1 MRKPTPD
8 ALSTFESAFPTD
20 VRAVR
25 KQMFGMPAGFVNGN
39 MFMGVWDDGVL
50 LRLDDDTL
58 SKVRGLPGVGSFAPM
73 EGRTWKDY
81 ALVSAGR
88 WGDAQEL
95 AEWVRKA
102 LEHTAKMPAKSA
114 SPKRGGRGKTRGAI
128 AATVT
133 ATRVASEEAP
143 VMAAAKKSTAKK
155 KAPAKRRKAPARKRS
170 TAKRASATRKAAPKR
185 KTARRKTSAKKK

>member
-8 ALSTFESAFPTD
+8 ALVSFDSAFPTD

-58 SKVRGLPGVGSFAPM
+58 SRVRGLPGVGSFAPM
-73 EGRTWKDY
+73 EGRAWKDY

-88 WGDAQEL
+88 WGEAREL
-95 AEWVRKA
+95 VEWARKA

-114 SPKRGGRGKTRGAI
+114 TPKKGGRGQTRGAR
-128 AATVT
+128 AATAT
-133 ATRVASEEAP
+133 ATKVASEEAP
-143 VMAAAKKSTAKK
+143 VMAARKTAKK
-155 KAPAKRRKAPARKRS
+155 KAPAKRKA
-170 TAKRASATRKAAPKR
+170 ATKRKAAPKR
-185 KTARRKTSAKKK
+185 KAARRKTSAKKK

>member
-8 ALSTFESAFPTD
+8 ALVSFDSAFPTD

-58 SKVRGLPGVGSFAPM
+58 SRVRGLPGVGSFAPM
-73 EGRTWKDY
+73 EGRAWKDY

-88 WGDAQEL
+88 WGDAREL
-95 AEWVRKA
+95 VEWARKA

-114 SPKRGGRGKTRGAI
+114 TPKKGGRGQTRGAR
-128 AATVT
+128 AATAT
-133 ATRVASEEAP
+133 ATKVASEEAP
-143 VMAAAKKSTAKK
+143 VMAARKTAKK
-155 KAPAKRRKAPARKRS
+155 KAPAKRRS
-170 TAKRASATRKAAPKR
+170 TAKRKAAPKR
-185 KTARRKTSAKKK
+185 KAARRKTTAKKK

>member
-8 ALSTFESAFPTD
+8 ALVSFDSAFPTD

-58 SKVRGLPGVGSFAPM
+58 SRVRGLPGVGSFAPM
-73 EGRTWKDY
+73 EGRAWKDY

-88 WGDAQEL
+88 WGEAREL
-95 AEWVRKA
+95 VEWARKA

-114 SPKRGGRGKTRGAI
+114 TPKKGGRGQTRGAR
-128 AATVT
+128 AATAT
-133 ATRVASEEAP
+133 ATKVASEEAP
-143 VMAAAKKSTAKK
+143 VMAARKSSAKK
-155 KAPAKRRKAPARKRS
+155 KAPARKRS
-170 TAKRASATRKAAPKR
+170 TAKRGGARKAAPKR
-185 KTARRKTSAKKK
+185 KTARRKSSAKKK

>member
-8 ALSTFESAFPTD
+8 ALVSFDSAFPTD

-58 SKVRGLPGVGSFAPM
+58 SRVRGLPGVGSFAPM
-73 EGRTWKDY
+73 EGRAWKDY

-88 WGDAQEL
+88 WGEAREL
-95 AEWVRKA
+95 VEWARKA

-114 SPKRGGRGKTRGAI
+114 TPKKGGRGQTRGAR
-128 AATVT
+128 AATAT
-133 ATRVASEEAP
+133 ATRVAPEEAP
-143 VMAAAKKSTAKK
+143 VMAARKAAKK
-155 KAPAKRRKAPARKRS
+155 KAPARKRS
-170 TAKRASATRKAAPKR
+170 TAKRKAAPKR
-185 KTARRKTSAKKK
+185 KAARRKTSAKKK

>member
-8 ALSTFESAFPTD
+8 ALVSFDSAFPTD

-58 SKVRGLPGVGSFAPM
+58 SRVRGLPGVGSFAPM
-73 EGRTWKDY
+73 EGRAWKDY

-88 WGDAQEL
+88 WGEAREL
-95 AEWVRKA
+95 VEWARKA

-114 SPKRGGRGKTRGAI
+114 TPKKGGRGQTRGAR
-128 AATVT
+128 AATAT
-133 ATRVASEEAP
+133 ATKVASEEAQ
-143 VMAAAKKSTAKK
+143 VMAARKSTAKK
-155 KAPAKRRKAPARKRS
+155 KAPAKRKAPARKRS
-170 TAKRASATRKAAPKR
+170 TAKRGTARKAAPKR
-185 KTARRKTSAKKK
+185 KAARRKTTAKKK

>member
-8 ALSTFESAFPTD
+8 ALVSFDSAFPTD

-58 SKVRGLPGVGSFAPM
+58 SRVRGLPGIGSFAPM

-88 WGDAQEL
+88 WGDAREL
-95 AEWVRKA
+95 VEWARKA

-114 SPKRGGRGKTRGAI
+114 TPKKGGRGQTRGAR
-128 AATVT
+128 AATAT

-143 VMAAAKKSTAKK
+143 VMAARKTAKK
-155 KAPAKRRKAPARKRS
+155 KAPAKRRS
-170 TAKRASATRKAAPKR
+170 TAKRKAAPKR
-185 KTARRKTSAKKK
+185 KAAKRKTSAKKK

>member
-1 MRKPTPD
+1 MRKPTLV
-8 ALSTFESAFPTD
+8 ALATFDSAFPTD
-20 VRAVR
+20 VRAIR

-73 EGRTWKDY
+73 EGRPWKDY

-88 WGDAQEL
+88 WGEAQEL
-95 AEWVRKA
+95 NVWVRKA

-114 SPKRGGRGKTRGAI
+114 TPKKGGRTKTRGAI
-128 AATVT
+128 AATAT
-133 ATRVASEEAP
+133 ATRVAPEEAP
-143 VMAAAKKSTAKK
+143 VMAAAKKKATSKK
-155 KAPAKRRKAPARKRS
+155 KAPAKRKKAPARKR
-170 TAKRASATRKAAPKR
+170 TAAKRKAAPKR
-185 KTARRKTSAKKK
+185 KAARRKTSAKKK

>member
-8 ALSTFESAFPTD
+8 ALVSFDSAFPTD

-58 SKVRGLPGVGSFAPM
+58 SSVRGLPGVGSFAPM

-88 WGDAQEL
+88 WGEAREL
-95 AEWVRKA
+95 VEWARKA

-114 SPKRGGRGKTRGAI
+114 TPKKGGRGQTRGAR
-128 AATVT
+128 AATAT
-133 ATRVASEEAP
+133 ATKVASEEAP
-143 VMAAAKKSTAKK
+143 VMAARKTAKK
-155 KAPAKRRKAPARKRS
+155 KAPAKRKA
-170 TAKRASATRKAAPKR
+170 ATKRKAAPKR
-185 KTARRKTSAKKK
+185 KAARRKTSAKKK

>member
-8 ALSTFESAFPTD
+8 ALVSFDSAFPTD

-58 SKVRGLPGVGSFAPM
+58 SRVRGLPGVGSFAPM
-73 EGRTWKDY
+73 EGRAWKDY

-88 WGDAQEL
+88 WGEAREL
-95 AEWVRKA
+95 VEWARKA

-114 SPKRGGRGKTRGAI
+114 TPKKGGRGQTRGAR
-128 AATVT
+128 AATAT
-133 ATRVASEEAP
+133 ATKVAPEEAP
-143 VMAAAKKSTAKK
+143 VMAARKTAKK
-155 KAPAKRRKAPARKRS
+155 KAPARKRS
-170 TAKRASATRKAAPKR
+170 SAKRKAAPKR

>member
-8 ALSTFESAFPTD
+8 ALVSFDSAFPTD

-58 SKVRGLPGVGSFAPM
+58 SRVRGLPGVGSFAPM
-73 EGRTWKDY
+73 EGRAWKDY

-88 WGDAQEL
+88 WGEAREL
-95 AEWVRKA
+95 VEWARKA

-114 SPKRGGRGKTRGAI
+114 TPKKGGRGQTRGAR
-128 AATVT
+128 AATAT
-133 ATRVASEEAP
+133 ATKVAPEEAP
-143 VMAAAKKSTAKK
+143 VMAARKAAKK
-155 KAPAKRRKAPARKRS
+155 KAPARKRS
-170 TAKRASATRKAAPKR
+170 TAKRKAAPKR

>member
-8 ALSTFESAFPTD
+8 ALVSFDSAFPTD

-58 SKVRGLPGVGSFAPM
+58 SRVRGLPGVGSFAPM
-73 EGRTWKDY
+73 EGRAWKDY

-88 WGDAQEL
+88 WGDAREL
-95 AEWVRKA
+95 VEWARKA

-114 SPKRGGRGKTRGAI
+114 TPKKGGRGQTRGAR
-128 AATVT
+128 AATAT

-143 VMAAAKKSTAKK
+143 VMAARKTAKK
-155 KAPAKRRKAPARKRS
+155 KAPAKRRS
-170 TAKRASATRKAAPKR
+170 TAKRKAAPKR
-185 KTARRKTSAKKK
+185 KAARRKTSAKKK

>member
-8 ALSTFESAFPTD
+8 ALVSFDSAFPTD

-58 SKVRGLPGVGSFAPM
+58 SSVRGLPGIGSFAPM

-88 WGDAQEL
+88 WGEAREL
-95 AEWVRKA
+95 VEWARKA

-114 SPKRGGRGKTRGAI
+114 TPKKGGRGQTRGAR
-128 AATVT
+128 AATAT

-143 VMAAAKKSTAKK
+143 VMAARKTAKK
-155 KAPAKRRKAPARKRS
+155 KAPAKRRS
-170 TAKRASATRKAAPKR
+170 TAKRKAAPKR
-185 KTARRKTSAKKK
+185 KAARRKTSAKKK

>member
-8 ALSTFESAFPTD
+8 ALVSFDSAFPTD

-58 SKVRGLPGVGSFAPM
+58 SRVRGLPGVGSFAPM
-73 EGRTWKDY
+73 EGRAWKDY

-88 WGDAQEL
+88 WGEAREL
-95 AEWVRKA
+95 VEWARKA

-114 SPKRGGRGKTRGAI
+114 TPKKGGRGQTRGAR
-128 AATVT
+128 AATAT

-143 VMAAAKKSTAKK
+143 VMAARKTAKK
-155 KAPAKRRKAPARKRS
+155 KAPAKRRT
-170 TAKRASATRKAAPKR
+170 TAKRKAAPKR
-185 KTARRKTSAKKK
+185 KAARRKTSAKKK

>member
-8 ALSTFESAFPTD
+8 ALVSFDSAFPTD

-58 SKVRGLPGVGSFAPM
+58 SRVRGLPGVGSFAPM
-73 EGRTWKDY
+73 EGRAWKDY

-88 WGDAQEL
+88 WGDAREL
-95 AEWVRKA
+95 VEWARKA

-114 SPKRGGRGKTRGAI
+114 TPKKGGRGQTRGAR
-128 AATVT
+128 AATAT
-133 ATRVASEEAP
+133 ATKVASEEAP
-143 VMAAAKKSTAKK
+143 VMAARKTAKK
-155 KAPAKRRKAPARKRS
+155 KAPAKRRT
-170 TAKRASATRKAAPKR
+170 TAKRKAAPKR
-185 KTARRKTSAKKK
+185 KAARRKTSAKKK

>member
-8 ALSTFESAFPTD
+8 ALVSFDSAFPTD

-58 SKVRGLPGVGSFAPM
+58 SRVRGLPGVGSFAPM
-73 EGRTWKDY
+73 EGRAWKDY

-88 WGDAQEL
+88 WGEAREL
-95 AEWVRKA
+95 VEWARKA

-114 SPKRGGRGKTRGAI
+114 TPKKGGRGQTRGAR
-128 AATVT
+128 AATAT

-143 VMAAAKKSTAKK
+143 VMAARKTAKK
-155 KAPAKRRKAPARKRS
+155 KAPAKRRT
-170 TAKRASATRKAAPKR
+170 TAKRKAAPKR
-185 KTARRKTSAKKK
+185 KAARRKTTAKKK

>member
-8 ALSTFESAFPTD
+8 ALVSFDSAFPTD

-58 SKVRGLPGVGSFAPM
+58 SRVRGLPGVGSFAPM
-73 EGRTWKDY
+73 EGRAWKDY

-88 WGDAQEL
+88 WGEAREL
-95 AEWVRKA
+95 VEWARKA

-114 SPKRGGRGKTRGAI
+114 TPKKGGRGQTRGAR
-128 AATVT
+128 AATAT
-133 ATRVASEEAP
+133 ATRVAPEEAP
-143 VMAAAKKSTAKK
+143 VMAARKTAKK
-155 KAPAKRRKAPARKRS
+155 KAPARKRS
-170 TAKRASATRKAAPKR
+170 TAKRKAAPKR
-185 KTARRKTSAKKK
+185 KAARRKTSAKKK

>member
-8 ALSTFESAFPTD
+8 ALVSFDSAFPTD

-58 SKVRGLPGVGSFAPM
+58 SRVRGLPGVGSFAPM
-73 EGRTWKDY
+73 EGRAWKDY

-88 WGDAQEL
+88 WGDAREL
-95 AEWVRKA
+95 VEWARKA

-114 SPKRGGRGKTRGAI
+114 TPKKGGRGQTRGAR
-128 AATVT
+128 AATAT

-143 VMAAAKKSTAKK
+143 VMAARKTAKK
-155 KAPAKRRKAPARKRS
+155 KAPAKRRT
-170 TAKRASATRKAAPKR
+170 TAMRKAAPKR
-185 KTARRKTSAKKK
+185 KAARRKTSAKKK

>member
-8 ALSTFESAFPTD
+8 ALVSFDSAFPTD

-58 SKVRGLPGVGSFAPM
+58 SRVRGLPGVGSFAPM
-73 EGRTWKDY
+73 EGRAWKDY

-88 WGDAQEL
+88 WGDAREL
-95 AEWVRKA
+95 VEWARKA

-114 SPKRGGRGKTRGAI
+114 TPKKGGRGQTRGAR
-128 AATVT
+128 AATAT

-143 VMAAAKKSTAKK
+143 VMAARKTAKK
-155 KAPAKRRKAPARKRS
+155 KAPAKRRT
-170 TAKRASATRKAAPKR
+170 TAKRKAAPKR
-185 KTARRKTSAKKK
+185 KAARRKTSAKKK